1 MPLDL
6 ALVRGTTGLEEMKD
20 PMSLL
25 DRHPGAGYDVL
36 QAVFLPASL
45 RYYPQEILL
54 KIPSWKKISLTYD

>member
-1 MPLDL
+1 
-6 ALVRGTTGLEEMKD
+6 MKD

-45 RYYPQEILL
+45 RVLPAGNLTQDPKLEENILNL
-54 KIPSWKKISLTYD
+54 